1 MKQRFNILA
10 LAAFGGMLLA
20 VAALACAAPDDA
32 VSGRDLA
39 AVQDRAAANESS
51 LRQLAARVG
60 ELEAG
65 ADADAAAND
74 TAYAATAELSARLDA
89 LSRELE
95 QAQTDLARLSME
107 MRTLAE
113 RPALPS
119 DVEGQNAEG
128 QNGQKVEGQS
138 AEGGTEAGSSSRFT
152 RENAT
157 AGQRANVEKAI
168 ACAGEYYAHIKDP
181 ATKLTIL
188 KAVEESAWLLASLTQ
203 DDAELERIAGLIC
216 NRQLEGLLS
225 MMGSG
230 GGLPLPSIPGGAA
243 FSTEPGTEPRFDRN
257 SATPEQRALIMA
269 TIQCNREKG
278 AALPP
283 GVIADIFAD
292 LVWQSAAMTA
302 DDTELRMMALLACA
316 DGVGL

>member
-1 MKQRFNILA
+1 MKQRFNILV
-10 LAAFGGMLLA
+10 LAVFGGMLLV
-20 VAALACAAPDDA
+20 VAALACAGLDDA

-65 ADADAAAND
+65 ADADAAAN
-74 TAYAATAELSARLDA
+74 AAATAELSARLDA

-95 QAQTDLARLSME
+95 QAQTDLANLSME
-107 MRTLAE
+107 MQTLAE

-119 DVEGQNAEG
+119 DVEGQSD
-128 QNGQKVEGQS
+128 QNIEEQN
-138 AEGGTEAGSSSRFT
+138 AEGGTEAGGPSRFT

-181 ATKLTIL
+181 ATKSTIL
-188 KAVEESAWLLASLTQ
+188 KAVEESAWLLAALTQ

-230 GGLPLPSIPGGAA
+230 DGLPLPPLPGVGAL
-243 FSTEPGTEPRFDRN
+243 STEPGTEPRFDRN
-257 SATPEQRALIMA
+257 SATPEQQALIAA

-292 LVWQSAAMTA
+292 LIWQSAAMTA

>member
-1 MKQRFNILA
+1 MKQRFNILV
-10 LAAFGGMLLA
+10 LAVFGGMLLV
-20 VAALACAAPDDA
+20 VAALACAGPDDA

-51 LRQLAARVG
+51 LRQLAGRVG

-74 TAYAATAELSARLDA
+74 TADAATAELSARLDA

-95 QAQTDLARLSME
+95 QTQTDLARLSME

-119 DVEGQNAEG
+119 DVEGQSD
-128 QNGQKVEGQS
+128 QNVEEQN

-152 RENAT
+152 REKAT

-181 ATKLTIL
+181 TTKLTIL
-188 KAVEESAWLLASLTQ
+188 KAVEESAWLLAALTQ

-230 GGLPLPSIPGGAA
+230 GGLPLPPIPGVDAL
-243 FSTEPGTEPRFDRN
+243 STEPGTEPRFDRN

-283 GVIADIFAD
+283 GIIADIFAD
-292 LVWQSAAMTA
+292 LIWQSAAMTA

>member
-1 MKQRFNILA
+1 MKQQFSIRGLA
-10 LAAFGGMLLA
+10 VFGGMLLV
-20 VAALACAAPDDA
+20 VAALACAGPDGA

-51 LRQLAARVG
+51 LRQMAARVG

-74 TAYAATAELSARLDA
+74 TADAATAELSARVDA

-95 QAQTDLARLSME
+95 QAQTDLANLSME

-119 DVEGQNAEG
+119 DIKGQNDQNIEGQN
-128 QNGQKVEGQS
+128 
-138 AEGGTEAGSSSRFT
+138 AEGGTEAGGPSRFT

-181 ATKLTIL
+181 ATKSTIL
-188 KAVEESAWLLASLTQ
+188 KAVEESAWRLAALTQ

-225 MMGSG
+225 MMGGG
-230 GGLPLPSIPGGAA
+230 GGLPLPPIPGVGA

-257 SATPEQRALIMA
+257 SATPEQQALIAA

-292 LVWQSAAMTA
+292 LIWQSAAMTA

>member
-1 MKQRFNILA
+1 MKQRFNILV
-10 LAAFGGMLLA
+10 LAVFGGMLLA
-20 VAALACAAPDDA
+20 VAALACAGPDDA

-74 TAYAATAELSARLDA
+74 TADAATAELSARLDA

-95 QAQTDLARLSME
+95 QAQTDLAKLSME

-119 DVEGQNAEG
+119 DVEGQ
-128 QNGQKVEGQS
+128 S
-138 AEGGTEAGSSSRFT
+138 AEGGTEAGGPSRFT

-181 ATKLTIL
+181 ATKSTIL
-188 KAVEESAWLLASLTQ
+188 KTVEESAWRLAALTQ

-230 GGLPLPSIPGGAA
+230 DGLPLPPIPGVGAL
-243 FSTEPGTEPRFDRN
+243 STEPGTEPRFDRN
-257 SATPEQRALIMA
+257 SATPEQQALIRA

-283 GVIADIFAD
+283 GVLADIFAD

>member
-1 MKQRFNILA
+1 MKQRFNILV
-10 LAAFGGMLLA
+10 LAVFGGMLLA
-20 VAALACAAPDDA
+20 VAALACGTPDDA

-65 ADADAAAND
+65 ADADAAAN
-74 TAYAATAELSARLDA
+74 AANAAATAELSARLDA

-95 QAQTDLARLSME
+95 QAQTDLAKLSME

-119 DVEGQNAEG
+119 DTEGQSD
-128 QNGQKVEGQS
+128 QNIEEQS
-138 AEGGTEAGSSSRFT
+138 AEGGTESDGPSRFT
-152 RENAT
+152 QENAT

-168 ACAGEYYAHIKDP
+168 ACASEYYAHIKDP
-181 ATKLTIL
+181 VTKSTIL
-188 KAVEESAWLLASLTQ
+188 KAVEESAWRLAALTQ

-230 GGLPLPSIPGGAA
+230 GGLPLPPLPGGAA

-257 SATPEQRALIMA
+257 SATPEQQALIRA

-283 GVIADIFAD
+283 GIIADIFAD